1 VLAGLDLAAGAA
13 FVALALTGWPR
24 SRRFAVVALL
34 AVVAWFAGDLSQP
47 VLLLHRPL
55 LLHLAL
61 TYPSGRVRSRFDVA
75 ILTASWVGALIV
87 PLGRT
92 PSFAFTLAAL
102 MASAAWRLVTTAP
115 PGRRREAVTSSGATT
130 LLAAS
135 LAGPTAVRLL
145 WPDVP
150 AEVPIAAY
158 DALVSAAALVLVAG
172 LGHSWSGRQMDDV
185 IELTDGTPPE
195 MLSSLRRELGSG
207 ADPAAERA
215 IQVAVVLLESN
226 AALQED
232 LSTKV
237 AEVRASRG
245 RLVDAAVAERGRLE
259 QILADG
265 AQRYLT
271 GLAAAVRTLGDS
283 ADPETRQ
290 LATSCLEQVI
300 LTSEELHHLARGLH
314 PSSLV
319 DHGLAAA
326 LADLASRSSVPTLV
340 SAAEGRF
347 PETVE
352 TALWYACAEAMTNLA
367 KHSQATRAAID
378 VRRDGAEVVMRI
390 DDNGVGGAR
399 LMPDGGLSGLVD
411 RLAAVG
417 GQVALE
423 SEPGGGTHIRVRV
436 PLP

>member
-1 VLAGLDLAAGAA
+1 MLAGLDLAAGAA
-13 FVALALTGWPR
+13 FAALALFGWPR
-24 SRRFAVVALL
+24 SRRFAVVAML
-34 AVVAWFAGDLSQP
+34 AAVAWFAGDLSQP
-47 VLLLHRPL
+47 MLLLHRPL

-61 TYPSGRVRSRFDVA
+61 TYPDGRVRGKFAAAV
-75 ILTASWVGALIV
+75 LTASWVGALIV

-92 PSFAFTLAAL
+92 PSCAFALAAL
-102 MASAAWRLVTTAP
+102 MVGVAWHASTAGP
-115 PGRRREAVTSSGATT
+115 PGRRREAVTSSGATS

-135 LAGPTAVRLL
+135 LAGPTAIRLL
-145 WPDVP
+145 WPGVP
-150 AEVPIAAY
+150 AEVSIAAY
-158 DALVSAAALVLVAG
+158 DALVSAAALVLLAG
-172 LGHSWSGRQMDDV
+172 LGHGWSGRQADDV
-185 IELTDGTPPE
+185 IELREGTPRE

-207 ADPAAERA
+207 ADPAGRA
-215 IQVAVVLLESN
+215 IQVAVALLESN

-265 AQRYLT
+265 ALRYLA
-271 GLAAAVRTLGDS
+271 GLAAAVRTLGES

-319 DHGLAAA
+319 DQSLAAA
-326 LADLASRSSVPTLV
+326 LADLASRSPVPTFV

-399 LMPDGGLSGLVD
+399 LTPDGGLCGLVD

-417 GQVALE
+417 GQVALD
-423 SEPGGGTHIRVRV
+423 SAPGGGTQVRIRV